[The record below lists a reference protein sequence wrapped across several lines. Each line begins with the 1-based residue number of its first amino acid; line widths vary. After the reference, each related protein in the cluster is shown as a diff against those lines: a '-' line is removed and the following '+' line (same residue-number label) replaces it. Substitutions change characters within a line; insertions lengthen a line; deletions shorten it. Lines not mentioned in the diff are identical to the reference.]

1 MEQILCNIL
10 NAFKGC
16 PSFPFLY
23 LAPNVT
29 LSVHTRH
36 TYSHIG
42 YIRHVYQI
50 IFCVFILYGYTWW
63 KNISKRS
70 GLGGDWCTQTTRI
83 LLWWP
88 FDKYWCVTCKPYIR
102 SSGQLLYAYVFI
114 YDFVMFILSV
124 RCDQIQWTVIRRD
137 TAYKPLL
144 YSVVCINNITN
155 RDCDSSASE
164 YRMIHTAGGDL
175 VEIQQSNR

>member
-50 IFCVFILYGYTWW
+50 IFCLFILYGYTWW
-63 KNISKRS
+63 KNISKRL

-83 LLWWP
+83 LLWCP
-88 FDKYWCVTCKPYIR
+88 FDKYIDVLRVSLMYVRVVNYYTRMCLFTI
-102 SSGQLLYAYVFI
+102 SSCLLCPFG
-114 YDFVMFILSV
+114 
-124 RCDQIQWTVIRRD
+124 VIK
-137 TAYKPLL
+137 YN
-144 YSVVCINNITN
+144 V
-155 RDCDSSASE
+155 
-164 YRMIHTAGGDL
+164 
-175 VEIQQSNR
+175 Q